1 MKCLVCAVTCC
12 LTEFGEIHL
21 DPTLE
26 QEKVSIKASGLY
38 KKSKHNHKQLHL
50 HLHNSK
56 LWISVFYSNKKMCM
70 IEIRNLY

>member
-26 QEKVSIKASGLY
+26 QEKVPIKASGLY
-38 KKSKHNHKQLHL
+38 KKSKHNH
-50 HLHNSK
+50 NSNY
-56 LWISVFYSNKKMCM
+56 ICICTIASC
-70 IEIRNLY
+70 